1 MDPSVDQEASDRRPS
16 TPSSDPSWTLVF
28 NGTAPLPRVR
38 ESLCSLA
45 NGWIGTRASG
55 EEEPPGSDPRVMAA
69 GVYDDAEPPGLLTG
83 PRWTRL
89 ALDTSPVVADRWTLD
104 LRTGVLSR
112 RVDTEAGTLRSLRF
126 VSLARPGCA
135 VMRLES
141 PNPFDPGPPLVEGPP
156 GSNRGGTELT
166 TTSARGAIAAVAD
179 QRARSQPGTH
189 TVERIAAYVADS
201 GRVPDTEEAGA
212 VLARLLE
219 LGSDR
224 LFAEH
229 QVAWSRRWEDAGI
242 SIHGDPESE
251 LALRF
256 SLFHLMSSAPTEGEA
271 AVGARGLTGPAYRGH
286 VFWDTDVFVL
296 PALAATVPGAARAIL
311 EYRVRR
317 LPAAREAAAREG
329 ASGARF
335 PWESADDGTDV
346 TPTHWIG
353 PEGVEV
359 PIRTGSDEIHIVADV
374 AWAAQHYVRW
384 TGDEGFLAGPGRG
397 LILDTARYWASRA
410 EAGRHGRMHLLEVM
424 GPDEYHQQVDDNAF
438 TNVMARANLRW
449 AAGVARRFGG
459 ADPEEIGRW
468 LGIADRL
475 VDGYDDSTGVYRQ
488 FTGYFDLDPV
498 RVEEVAGPPVA
509 ADVLLGR
516 DRVAGSQIVK
526 QADVLMLHHLVP
538 EEVVAGS
545 LEPNLRRYLPFT
557 AHGSSLSPP
566 IHASVLARAGR
577 VEEALE
583 WFRLAG
589 RLDLDDLTGTT
600 AGGVHLGAM
609 GGLWQALTLGFLGL
623 AVDAGGLI
631 RLDPRLPGS
640 WDAVVQHLIVG
651 GARLRLEV
659 GQDRVEVESDRPV
672 RLSCGDGTAPI
683 PRAGFRFV
691 RSPDG
696 WKELA

>member
-1 MDPSVDQEASDRRPS
+1 MDPSVDQEASDRRLS
-16 TPSSDPSWTLVF
+16 FSSSDPSWTLVF

-55 EEEPPGSDPRVMAA
+55 EEEPPGSDPRVMAI
-69 GVYDDAEPPGLLTG
+69 GVYDAGEPPGLLPG

-89 ALDTSPVVADRWTLD
+89 LLDLSSVVADRWTLD

-112 RVDTEAGTLRSLRF
+112 RLETEAGTLRTLRF
-126 VSLARPGCA
+126 VSLAHPGCA
-135 VMRLES
+135 VMLFES
-141 PNPFDPGPPLVEGPP
+141 PSPLDPHPPLVEGPP
-156 GSNRGGTELT
+156 GSIRGGSTLT
-166 TTSARGAIAAVAD
+166 TKSPRGAITAAAG
-179 QRARSQPGTH
+179 QRIGSGRAIH

-201 GRVPDTEEAGA
+201 GRIPAAEEARGI
-212 VLARLLE
+212 LARLQDV
-219 LGSDR
+219 GSDR
-224 LFAEH
+224 LLAEH
-229 QVAWSRRWEDAGI
+229 RLAWTRRWEDAGI
-242 SIHGDPESE
+242 SIQGDPESE

-296 PALAATVPGAARAIL
+296 PALTATVPGAARAIL

-317 LPAAREAAAREG
+317 LSAAREAAAREG
-329 ASGARF
+329 AAGARF
-335 PWESADDGTDV
+335 PWESADEGTDV
-346 TPTHWIG
+346 TPTHWTG

-384 TGDEGFLAGPGRG
+384 TGDEEFLAGPGRG
-397 LILDTARYWASRA
+397 LILDTARYWASRT
-410 EAGRHGRMHLLEVM
+410 EVDRNGRMHLLGVM

-449 AAGVARRFGG
+449 AAEVARRFGG
-459 ADPEEIGRW
+459 ADPEEIRGW
-468 LGIADRL
+468 LRIADRL

-488 FTGYFDLDPV
+488 FAGYFDLDPV
-498 RVEEVAGPPVA
+498 RVDEVADPPVA

-545 LEPNLRRYLPFT
+545 LGPNLRRYLPFT

-566 IHASVLARAGR
+566 IHASLLARAGR

-609 GGLWQALTLGFLGL
+609 GGLWQALTFGFLGL
-623 AVDAGGLI
+623 AIDAGGLI
-631 RLDPRLPGS
+631 RLDPRLPRS

-651 GARLRLEV
+651 GTRLRLEV
-659 GQDRVEVESDRPV
+659 GQDHVEVESDHPV
-672 RLSCGDGTAPI
+672 RLACGDGTVPM
-683 PRAGFRFV
+683 PKAGFRFV

-696 WKELA
+696 WKELS